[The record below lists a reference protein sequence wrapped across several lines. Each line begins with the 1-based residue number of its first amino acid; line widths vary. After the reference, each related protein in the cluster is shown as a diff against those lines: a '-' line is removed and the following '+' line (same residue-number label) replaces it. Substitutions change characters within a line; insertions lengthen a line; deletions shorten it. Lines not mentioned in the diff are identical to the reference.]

1 MSTSVSALALLAIDP
16 HGLGGAVLRGAAG
29 SPRDGFV
36 DQLRAML
43 PADAAWRRLPISIT
57 DDRLHGALD
66 LATSLQTGRRVQNPG
81 ILSEADGGIIL
92 LPMAE
97 TMAADRVAKITSQ
110 FDQGPSRFA
119 ILAFDEGV
127 DDATMLAPGLADRL
141 AFWIDQDRFTT
152 GPIITAKRLAAA
164 RVRLPTVICPER
176 LIDQL
181 TITAAA
187 LGIASIRA
195 PILAVRAARVIAA
208 LAGHAQVTK
217 ADAQGAARLVLAPRA
232 TRVPA
237 TDMAPP
243 PETEH
248 AQPPAP
254 DQADDQERPPRE
266 HRPEPDQALAEQILA
281 ATIASIP
288 ADLLARLAALDRAG
302 VAQGGGAAPAPRFGT
317 RGRPVGARAG
327 KPGHGARL
335 ALLDTLR
342 AAAPWQRLRRRD
354 NPTACAGLMIK
365 ARDFRLKKFKE
376 PTRSVAIVSVDA
388 SGSSALHRLAEAKG
402 AIQLLLAEC
411 YVRRDQVALIAFRNR
426 GAEILLPPTSALARA
441 RRSLA
446 GLPGGGATPLA
457 SGIDAARQLALCER
471 RRGKK
476 PLIVLLT
483 DGGAN
488 IGRDGQQGRKQAI
501 NDALEAAT
509 GCALD
514 RLAALVIDTAPRP
527 SPMAHELAQRMRA
540 RHFPLPF
547 ANAGALQQIIRTTQG
562 GS

>member
-1 MSTSVSALALLAIDP
+1 MMKPVSALTVLAIDLR
-16 HGLGGAVLRGAAG
+16 GLGGAVLRGAAG
-29 SPRDGFV
+29 SQRDDFV

-43 PADAAWRRLPISIT
+43 PAGTAWRRLPVSIT

-66 LATSLQTGRRVQNPG
+66 LATSLQTGRRVQSPG
-81 ILSEADGGIIL
+81 ILAEADGGIVL

-97 TMAADRVAKITSQ
+97 TMPADRVAKITTQ

-127 DDATMLAPGLADRL
+127 DEAAMLAPRLADRL
-141 AFWIDQDRFTT
+141 AFWIDQDGFSP
-152 GPIITAKRLAAA
+152 GPIISAKRLAAA
-164 RVRLPTVICPER
+164 RARLAGVVCSER
-176 LIDQL
+176 LMDQL

-208 LAGHAQVTK
+208 LAGHAAVTK
-217 ADAQGAARLVLAPRA
+217 ADAQRAAQLVLAPRA
-232 TRVPA
+232 TRMPDA
-237 TDMAPP
+237 EMAPP
-243 PETEH
+243 PQPEH
-248 AQPPAP
+248 AQPQKP
-254 DQADDQERPPRE
+254 DQADNQESPPRE
-266 HRPEPDQALAEQILA
+266 HRPEPDQKLAEQILA
-281 ATIASIP
+281 AAIASIP
-288 ADLLARLAALDRAG
+288 ADLLARLAALDRSG
-302 VAQGGGAAPAPRFGT
+302 VAAGGGAAPAPRPGT
-317 RGRPVGARAG
+317 RGRPVGARVG

-354 NPTACAGLMIK
+354 NPTARAGLMIK
-365 ARDFRLKKFKE
+365 ASDFRLKKFKE

-457 SGIDAARQLALCER
+457 AGIDAARQLAL
-471 RRGKK
+471 
-476 PLIVLLT
+476 
-483 DGGAN
+483 
-488 IGRDGQQGRKQAI
+488 
-501 NDALEAAT
+501 
-509 GCALD
+509 
-514 RLAALVIDTAPRP
+514 
-527 SPMAHELAQRMRA
+527 S
-540 RHFPLPF
+540 
-547 ANAGALQQIIRTTQG
+547 
-562 GS
+562 